1 MKKII
6 EKTLLLSMT
15 QAITMLAS
23 HTADATV
30 HITPS
35 EYCENAT
42 KVSYRDAF
50 CQEDIN
56 YEILSGLSAKLFLA
70 ILAFLTC
77 MLGVAK
83 GYEYMQDVCEHM
95 RITLNR
101 AQTRARN
108 NASFWHRE
116 NPQTER
122 LTTVRVANDGYGSA
136 ASKTENAPTNTPC

>member
-1 MKKII
+1 MKTII
-6 EKTLLLSMT
+6 EKTLLLSIT
-15 QAITMLAS
+15 QAITMLDS
-23 HTADATV
+23 HTADAFI
-30 HITPS
+30 HIRPNNF
-35 EYCENAT
+35 CENAT

-56 YEILSGLSAKLFLA
+56 YEILNGRSAELFLA

-77 MLGVAK
+77 MLGVTK
-83 GYEYMQDVCEHM
+83 GYEYMQAECEHM

-122 LTTVRVANDGYGSA
+122 LTAVRVADDGYGTQ
-136 ASKTENAPTNTPC
+136 ASETENVPADTP